1 MRRGVIYPEGRL
13 ALPQSPAGTR
23 CGRSRA
29 SRTARPA
36 PAKTSMRRRKTPPR
50 RELLPSVTYKV
61 WVSGVVAAGGAR
73 YGRWLH
79 HRGVSSWE
87 LVSLAPLIALAGVA
101 RV

>member
-1 MRRGVIYPEGRL
+1 MRVVIYPEGRL

-73 YGRWLH
+73 YGRGFTTGECRCGNWFVGAILS
-79 HRGVSSWE
+79 R
-87 LVSLAPLIALAGVA
+87 LAGVA